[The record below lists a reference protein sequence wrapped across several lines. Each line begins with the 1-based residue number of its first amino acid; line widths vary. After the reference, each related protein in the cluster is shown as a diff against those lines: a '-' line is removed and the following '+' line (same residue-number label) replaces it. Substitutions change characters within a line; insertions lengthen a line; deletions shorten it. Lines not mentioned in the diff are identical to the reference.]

1 MFEAE
6 ETARVDAPRDL
17 VWEWITDLGNF
28 ASQIPNATVVENGER
43 EVTIRDSFHWVNFPP
58 EIGEVDLKIS
68 KIEESDKVMRIKGGN
83 RILGTQTMVKVE
95 GREKDGTKVHIQ
107 SKWWLRGR
115 AGTAFEWILRTTVL
129 PIRLLKRQQERQIEG
144 TKSGT
149 EKHLADYW
157 KKQEKKAEVRK
168 EFLNTLLRQDLR
180 SKFQTIQG
188 YLQLLDEVDLPDEHR
203 EYLRKAVKAGGEA
216 DEILELGRKLEEI
229 GETERKATGGRPG
242 LGSHP
247 AKSDARARFERAR
260 RPERR
265 SFPLPSLSHSLSLF
279 TGLLGRKARNR
290 TRVFDTCRIKPR
302 GKKIRQTPDAKGKK

>member
-1 MFEAE
+1 M
-6 ETARVDAPRDL
+6 
-17 VWEWITDLGNF
+17 
-28 ASQIPNATVVENGER
+28 
-43 EVTIRDSFHWVNFPP
+43 
-58 EIGEVDLKIS
+58 
-68 KIEESDKVMRIKGGN
+68 
-83 RILGTQTMVKVE
+83 
-95 GREKDGTKVHIQ
+95 
-107 SKWWLRGR
+107 
-115 AGTAFEWILRTTVL
+115 

-229 GETERKATGGRPG
+229 EETEWVAEKHIVKVLVHVIEDISDLVERQGVEIEEDYPEGIGRVKGDYSLSTLFSQILKTRIRTAQCDKIKISTERKDGKLLVKVEDNGKRLPVDIKNLFKGEPYTGETTGAGGVRYYMLREIAKHNNAEIEVQDSE
-242 LGSHP
+242 LG
-247 AKSDARARFERAR
+247 
-260 RPERR
+260 
-265 SFPLPSLSHSLSLF
+265 
-279 TGLLGRKARNR
+279 G
-290 TRVFDTCRIKPR
+290 
-302 GKKIRQTPDAKGKK
+302 GKFNIYLQKV